1 LALASTSATGALS
14 STDWNTFNGKQNAL
28 TLTTTGTSGAAT
40 LVGATLNIP
49 NYAPDLSGYVTL
61 ATTQTISGLKTF
73 TSLLTAADFTNGFLT
88 ISGGTIDRTTTG
100 TSIELQFAG
109 NGPIRFFGSTAW
121 PILFSSTSG
130 IATFSNSITAT
141 SFIKSGGTS
150 SQYLMADGSTSTLT
164 NPVTGTG
171 TTNYLPKFTGTST
184 IGNSIISESTSTI
197 AINGTKKLF
206 LRTNQSG
213 TGGLLAG
220 SALAAEGNFS
230 IYSDSG
236 VAGEVLGMYYWN
248 GSGYKSSLEVANVS
262 SGNSNLI
269 LMKDGG
275 NLGLGVTPSAG
286 GLSGYVLFELAN
298 GGASIYSGPNQNLN
312 GSNISWSGGT
322 ASYKISNFATL
333 YNQQSGQHQWYN
345 APSGTAGNA
354 ISFTQAMTL
363 TAAGRLLLGTT
374 TESTY
379 LLDVNGTGRFS
390 GALSGTSATFSGNLT
405 IDTNTFFVDSTNN
418 RVGIGLTNPAGLLH
432 IKSLSGN
439 AQMFLQNS
447 AGTET
452 LSITQNT
459 IQTSSATNLILG
471 TDGVARLTIASTG
484 AATFSSSV
492 AVGASTSASDFRY
505 YPVSSASGNSVLVL
519 KDDGADGTL
528 DICSEIIGNA
538 NAASSPITF
547 RVSSVA
553 GGRFEAMRIANT
565 GAATFSSRVN
575 TPSYT
580 SGGSYVMQGT
590 SGQTNARFWLLGSD
604 VTSYGDFAILQS
616 GANSD
621 ASYTPK
627 LTISPTGNVGIGTTS
642 PSALFHTA
650 KSSSGEVARF
660 SAPNGSIPYILI
672 GRPDSAAE
680 GMKLTYD
687 SNTGDTSF
695 ETVASHNM
703 LFKNNNTERMRITS
717 GGVVQ
722 IANATGTQGTIQG
735 AERLN
740 INGDIYSYGNI
751 FSGKN
756 GAAFSFA
763 FSGAN
768 YAQLFQSLSTS
779 YSLGYGAS
787 RTTSGT
793 AVLSWTSDN
802 NVGIGT
808 TNPVTT
814 ALLHLSSTT
823 KGFLPPVM
831 TTTQKNAIASPA
843 TGLIVFDSTLGKL
856 CVFSTTWQTIT
867 SV

>member
-1 LALASTSATGALS
+1 
-14 STDWNTFNGKQNAL
+14 
-28 TLTTTGTSGAAT
+28 
-40 LVGATLNIP
+40 
-49 NYAPDLSGYVTL
+49 
-61 ATTQTISGLKTF
+61 
-73 TSLLTAADFTNGFLT
+73 
-88 ISGGTIDRTTTG
+88 
-100 TSIELQFAG
+100 
-109 NGPIRFFGSTAW
+109 
-121 PILFSSTSG
+121 
-130 IATFSNSITAT
+130 
-141 SFIKSGGTS
+141 
-150 SQYLMADGSTSTLT
+150 
-164 NPVTGTG
+164 
-171 TTNYLPKFTGTST
+171 
-184 IGNSIISESTSTI
+184 
-197 AINGTKKLF
+197 
-206 LRTNQSG
+206 
-213 TGGLLAG
+213 
-220 SALAAEGNFS
+220 
-230 IYSDSG
+230 
-236 VAGEVLGMYYWN
+236 
-248 GSGYKSSLEVANVS
+248 
-262 SGNSNLI
+262 
-269 LMKDGG
+269 
-275 NLGLGVTPSAG
+275 
-286 GLSGYVLFELAN
+286 
-298 GGASIYSGPNQNLN
+298 
-312 GSNISWSGGT
+312 
-322 ASYKISNFATL
+322 
-333 YNQQSGQHQWYN
+333 
-345 APSGTAGNA
+345 
-354 ISFTQAMTL
+354 
-363 TAAGRLLLGTT
+363 
-374 TESTY
+374 
-379 LLDVNGTGRFS
+379 
-390 GALSGTSATFSGNLT
+390 
-405 IDTNTFFVDSTNN
+405 
-418 RVGIGLTNPAGLLH
+418 
-432 IKSLSGN
+432 
-439 AQMFLQNS
+439 MFLQNS